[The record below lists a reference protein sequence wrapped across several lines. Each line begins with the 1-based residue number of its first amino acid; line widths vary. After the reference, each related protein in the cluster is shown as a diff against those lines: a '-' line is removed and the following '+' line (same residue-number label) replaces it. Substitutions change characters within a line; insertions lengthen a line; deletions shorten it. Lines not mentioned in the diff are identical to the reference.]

1 MTSCAWS
8 CRLAEHCAY
17 PSARTIEPVALQ
29 RFGTA
34 LYGRDMGIGDV
45 VIRRAAL
52 EDAESVGTMHYASF
66 VETYSSLAS
75 EDFWARASA
84 QRSIENWER
93 LLRSGFAASVAEV
106 DRSVVGVAAAG
117 EAVSRGE
124 VQPVRDR
131 ELSNL
136 YVLES
141 HHGTGIGQAL
151 LGEVVPPGTAAQL
164 WLARDNPRA
173 LRFYERNGFAPDG
186 AENDGSGFGGIRAV
200 RLVR

>member
-8 CRLAEHCAY
+8 CRLAERCAY
-17 PSARTIEPVALQ
+17 SCARTIEPVAHRRL
-29 RFGTA
+29 GTSF
-34 LYGRDMGIGDV
+34 YRRDMDIGDV
-45 VIRRAAL
+45 VIRQAVL
-52 EDAESVGTMHYASF
+52 EDAEPVGTMHYASF
-66 VETYSSLAS
+66 VETYSGLAS
-75 EDFWARASA
+75 EDFWVRASV

-93 LLRSGFAASVAEV
+93 LLRSGAVATLAEV
-106 DRSVVGVAAAG
+106 DRSVVGIAAAG
-117 EAVSRGE
+117 EAVPSGE
-124 VQPVRDR
+124 VQPARDR

-136 YVLES
+136 YVLQS

-151 LGEVVPPGTAAQL
+151 LDVVVPPGTAAQL